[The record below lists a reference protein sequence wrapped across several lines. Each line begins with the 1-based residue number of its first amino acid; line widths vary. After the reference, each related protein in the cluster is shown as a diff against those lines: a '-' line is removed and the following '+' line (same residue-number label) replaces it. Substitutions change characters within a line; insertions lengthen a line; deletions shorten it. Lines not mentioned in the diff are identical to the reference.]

1 MGERPEGASPGTC
14 TERRTSAKNLR
25 IDTNQKSKDVQRH
38 ISVHIRHIIN
48 KKQKCHRASHLK
60 PRRCPLTA
68 NRRRRKDT
76 TQDQCKTCELLIHRN
91 ETFHCFQYFPI
102 RFAIW
107 VTFPTDTCFWKR
119 SNISFDVFPWNFEGH
134 VSSLAAVLYPS
145 LPLLSR
151 CNTTGRGGKNEVPQT
166 VPKCISLRRG
176 ISTFPRSAGP
186 PGGAVRFKHE
196 PENQYLRKPAD
207 CILLYEHKIQ
217 YTWLIIQ
224 DLCNLSFIVLALHIP
239 GHMSCSKDI

>member
-134 VSSLAAVLYPS
+134 VSSLAAVS
-145 LPLLSR
+145 LPIFASFVKVQHHRKRREKWSATNCAKMHISAERHQHLSSKR
-151 CNTTGRGGKNEVPQT
+151 GTLQAALWDSNT
-166 VPKCISLRRG
+166 
-176 ISTFPRSAGP
+176 
-186 PGGAVRFKHE
+186 
-196 PENQYLRKPAD
+196 NQ
-207 CILLYEHKIQ
+207 KIN
-217 YTWLIIQ
+217 I
-224 DLCNLSFIVLALHIP
+224 
-239 GHMSCSKDI
+239 